1 MGGLLVRP
9 ILENLC
15 QSLKSSVGP
24 KKTKFLKDGYGIR
37 PQGYLHIIQPRNISM
52 VADQTYLTTYKIYKE
67 GENRPLMVDQLV
79 E

>member
-37 PQGYLHIIQPRNISM
+37 P
-52 VADQTYLTTYKIYKE
+52 
-67 GENRPLMVDQLV
+67 
-79 E
+79 